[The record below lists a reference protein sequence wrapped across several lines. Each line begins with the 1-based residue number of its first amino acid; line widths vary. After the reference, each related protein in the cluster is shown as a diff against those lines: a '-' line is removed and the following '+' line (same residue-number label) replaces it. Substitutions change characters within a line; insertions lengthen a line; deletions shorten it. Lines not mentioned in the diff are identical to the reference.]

1 MKKTLLTTAFVFAA
15 FLSWSQQQD
24 SSATKIEDY
33 GIIKNKKVKDSSK
46 VLEISSNSNDL
57 ISIRTRNSSKQK
69 PKNITTNWLIID
81 LGFANVKDETNYATA
96 QAGDYFQ
103 TINRPEV
110 SANSM
115 NLINNKSSNFNLWFF
130 MQKVNIAKH
139 KLNLKYGLGY
149 EQFNFRYENS
159 LSYRNKP
166 SNFIFNDSIN
176 FSKNKLFINY
186 LTIPVMFNY
195 NANPER
201 KNSFQ
206 ASAGVSFGYLLNA
219 RNKQV
224 SAERG
229 KQKTQGNFDL
239 ETFKMSIVG
248 ELGLGPVRL
257 YGSYSLNNMFK
268 ESTGLQQTPFAF
280 GIRFSR
286 W

>member
-1 MKKTLLTTAFVFAA
+1 MKKTLLATALVFTV
-15 FLSWSQQQD
+15 FISWSQQD

-33 GIIKNKKVKDSSK
+33 KIIKNKKVKDSPK
-46 VLEISSNSNDL
+46 ILEISSNSNEL
-57 ISIRTRNSSKQK
+57 ISIKTKNSSKQK
-69 PKNITTNWLIID
+69 PKNITTNWLILD

-96 QAGDYFQ
+96 QSGSYFQ
-103 TINRPEV
+103 TFNRPEV
-110 SANSM
+110 DENSM
-115 NLINNKSSNFNLWFF
+115 KLINNKSSNFNLWFF
-130 MQKVNIAKH
+130 MQKVSLAKR
-139 KLNLKYGLGY
+139 KLNLKYGLGL
-149 EQFNFRYENS
+149 EQFNFRYENN

-166 SNFIFNDSIN
+166 SSFIFNDSIN

-195 NANPER
+195 NANPEK

-206 ASAGVSFGYLLNA
+206 FSAGVSAGYLLNA
-219 RNKQV
+219 RNKQI

-239 ETFKMSIVG
+239 ENFKLSLVG

-268 ESTGLQQTPFAF
+268 SGTGLQQTPFTF

>member
-1 MKKTLLTTAFVFAA
+1 MKKTLLTTAFGFAA

-139 KLNLKYGLGY
+139 KLNLKYGLAY